1 MTRVALGELL
11 AILLFVSTIG
21 GVMIGYPVAFTLA
34 GVSLLFAL
42 IGSALG
48 IFDWALLG
56 GLASRYFGVMTN
68 EVLVAVPLFVFM
80 GVMLE
85 RSNIA
90 AALLETMGQL
100 FGRLR
105 GGLGLSVI
113 LVGALLA
120 ASTGIVGAT
129 VVTMGLLSLPAMLRA
144 GYDPK
149 LGTGIICASG
159 TLGQIIP
166 PSIVLIF
173 LGDILASANTMA
185 QLAKGNFAPAP
196 VSVGDLFA
204 GAMIPGL
211 LLVALYMAY
220 VIVQAILNPKS
231 CPPLLMTAEE
241 RRTLLPRVMSALVP
255 PLLLIIAVLG
265 SILGGIATPTES
277 ASIGALGASLLAAAK
292 GKLSLATLKEVM
304 RSTTLIT
311 SLVFVIVL
319 GASVFSL
326 IFRGLGG
333 EALVDDV
340 LSRMP
345 GGAFGAVLAVMI
357 LMFIL
362 GFFLDTFE
370 IILIVVP
377 ITAPAILALDVDPI
391 WLGVMIGVNLQTSF
405 LTPPVGFALF
415 YLRGVAPPGVTTGH
429 IYRGIIPFV
438 AMQIVAMALVWTV
451 PSMATWLPAVIF
463 KEPPA
468 VARDDKPAGPVP
480 PSDDGALDRDPTDAA
495 PPGPATGDSVIDQL
509 LREKDPLSSAP
520 DLL

>member
-1 MTRVALGELL
+1 MTRAALGELL
-11 AILLFVSTIG
+11 AILLFLSTIV
-21 GVMIGYPVAFTLA
+21 GVLIGYPVAFTLA
-34 GVSLLFAL
+34 GVSLLFAV
-42 IGSALG
+42 IAAGFG
-48 IFDWALLG
+48 IFDWALFG
-56 GLASRYFGVMTN
+56 GIASRYFGVMTN

-90 AALLETMGQL
+90 ATLLETMGQL

-113 LVGALLA
+113 MVGALLA

-149 LGTGIICASG
+149 LASGIICASG

-185 QLAKGNFAPAP
+185 QLAKGNFSPAP

-204 GAMIPGL
+204 GAMIPGFM
-211 LLVALYMAY
+211 LVGLYMLY
-220 VIVQAILNPKS
+220 VIVQAVINPKS
-231 CPPLLMTAEE
+231 CPPLLMSDEE
-241 RRTLLPRVMSALVP
+241 RRSLPRRVMSALVP
-255 PLLLIIAVLG
+255 PLLLIVAVLG
-265 SILGGIATPTES
+265 SILAGIATPTES
-277 ASIGALGASLLAAAK
+277 ASIGALGASILAAARR
-292 GKLSLATLKEVM
+292 KLSLQTLKEVM
-304 RSTTLIT
+304 RSTTIIT

-319 GASVFSL
+319 GASLFSL
-326 IFRGLGG
+326 VFRGLGG
-333 EALVDDV
+333 EAMVDDV
-340 LSRMP
+340 LASMP
-345 GGAFGAVLAVMI
+345 GGAFGAVMAVMI
-357 LMFIL
+357 LMFFL

-391 WLGVMIGVNLQTSF
+391 WLGVMIGMNLQTSF

-415 YLRGVAPPGVTTGH
+415 YLRGVAPPEVTTGH
-429 IYRGIIPFV
+429 IYRGIVPFV
-438 AMQIVAMALVWTV
+438 AMQIVAMGLVWAAPRT
-451 PSMATWLPAVIF
+451 ATWLPEVVF
-463 KEPPA
+463 GTPPA
-468 VARDDKPAGPVP
+468 AVRDGAPAAPAAP
-480 PSDDGALDRDPTDAA
+480 DDGALDRDPTDTEGAPAA
-495 PPGPATGDSVIDQL
+495 PAQGGSVLDQL

-520 DLL
+520 D

>member
-48 IFDWALLG
+48 IFDWTLLG

-204 GAMIPGL
+204 GAMIPGF

-241 RRTLLPRVMSALVP
+241 QRTLLPRVMSALVP

-292 GKLSLATLKEVM
+292 RKLSLPTLKEVM

-377 ITAPAILALDVDPI
+377 ITAPTILALDVDPI

-438 AMQIVAMALVWTV
+438 AMQILAMALVWTV
-451 PSMATWLPAVIF
+451 PSMATWLPEVIF

-468 VARDDKPAGPVP
+468 MARDDKPAGLVL
-480 PSDDGALDRDPTDAA
+480 PSDDGALGRDPTDAA
-495 PPGPATGDSVIDQL
+495 PPGPAPGDSVIDQL

>member
-21 GVMIGYPVAFTLA
+21 GVLIGYPVAFTLA

-42 IGSALG
+42 LGNVLG
-48 IFDWALLG
+48 IFDWTLFG

-90 AALLETMGQL
+90 AELLETMGQL

-105 GGLGLSVI
+105 GGLGISVV

-149 LGTGIICASG
+149 LASGIICASG

-185 QLAKGNFAPAP
+185 QLAKGNFSPSP

-204 GAMIPGL
+204 GAMIPGFM
-211 LLVALYMAY
+211 LVGLYMAY
-220 VIVQAILNPKS
+220 VVVQAVINPKS

-241 RRTLLPRVMSALVP
+241 RRTLPFRVMSALVP
-255 PLLLIIAVLG
+255 PLLLIVAVLG

-277 ASIGALGASLLAAAK
+277 ASIGALGASLLAALK
-292 GKLSLATLKEVM
+292 RKLTLPTLTEVM
-304 RSTTLIT
+304 RSTTIIT

-326 IFRGLGG
+326 VFRGLGG

-340 LSRMP
+340 LGRMP
-345 GGAFGAVLAVMI
+345 GGAFGAVLAVML

-377 ITAPAILALDVDPI
+377 ITAPTILALDVDPI
-391 WLGVMIGVNLQTSF
+391 WLGVMIGMNLQTSF

-429 IYRGIIPFV
+429 IYRGIVPFV
-438 AMQIVAMALVWTV
+438 ALQVVAMGLVWAAPGT
-451 PSMATWLPAVIF
+451 ATWLPEVIF
-463 KEPPA
+463 GGPPP
-468 VARDDKPAGPVP
+468 VARDNAPTAPAVP
-480 PSDDGALDRDPTDAA
+480 DDGALDRDPTDTEGA
-495 PPGPATGDSVIDQL
+495 PPAPPSGGSVLDQL
-509 LREKDPLSSAP
+509 LHEKDPLSSAP
-520 DLL
+520 D